1 MQPEDKRAD
10 SLGPEAVALDPE
22 RVRACLERRGR
33 PYVRLKAAAT
43 LDGKIAT
50 RHGESMWITGEAAR
64 ALGRRLRAA
73 ADGVLVGIGT
83 VLADDPRLTAREMQ
97 AGRGGPAG
105 HAGARGTAEP
115 ARIVLDSTAR
125 VPLGARCLT
134 ADGARRIVVVGSGA
148 PAERVAALRELG
160 VEVLSMPTARPE
172 PAAFL
177 PALARL
183 GLRSLLAEGGGKVH
197 AGLIAHQAADELW
210 LFLAGS
216 IMGDSAAPAWCADL
230 GEAAQSRRGLAHL
243 PRFKLGAPLRLEGG
257 DLLLR
262 GEFEGAEAPK

>member
-1 MQPEDKRAD
+1 MQPDEMRPD
-10 SLGPEAVALDPE
+10 SLGPEAVSLDPE

-50 RHGESMWITGEAAR
+50 RHGESQWITGAAAR
-64 ALGRRLRAA
+64 TLGRRLRGA

-83 VLADDPRLTAREMQ
+83 VLADDPRLTVRDDEDRQTAQ
-97 AGRGGPAG
+97 AGGGVAG
-105 HAGARGTAEP
+105 EP
-115 ARIVLDSTAR
+115 ARIVLDSSAR
-125 VPLGARCLT
+125 VPLAARCLA

-148 PAERVAALRELG
+148 PEHRVAALRNLG
-160 VEVLSMPTARPE
+160 VEVLAMATERPE
-172 PAAFL
+172 PGAFL

-197 AGLIAHQAADELW
+197 ASLIAQRAADELW

-216 IMGDSAAPAWCADL
+216 VMGDSAAPAWCADL
-230 GEAAQSRRGLAHL
+230 ASADPPRRSLAGL
-243 PRFKLGAPLRLEGG
+243 PRFRLGPPLRLEGG

-262 GEFEGAEAPK
+262 GECEGTEAP